1 MNEKQVKMEF
11 KKATKNTFVYAAK
24 EETAAVV
31 QSVYLER
38 SVIGAT
44 PPTQVIVTVS
54 WPK

>member
-1 MNEKQVKMEF
+1 MEF

-24 EETAAVV
+24 DATGIV

-44 PPTQVIVTVS
+44 PPKEITVVVR
-54 WPK
+54 WAE